1 MTTIAKCS
9 IVVLVLCLVLSG
21 CASANNTEQT
31 LPVESVTPNLENVET
46 TPSTQDKE
54 DPDIPGDAEIQ
65 DTTVETITPPNATE
79 VLDVTETTTAPQE
92 PQIPPLDTLSDDDM
106 VRILDY
112 IPNAIVDLKY
122 ATTDNFTGKQIYDS
136 NIEAMLRVGT
146 LKKLVLVQEELW
158 DRGYT
163 LVIWDAYRPLSAQ
176 FKLWEVCPNPTYVAN
191 PNNGG
196 SSHNCGNTIDVTVA
210 TRDGV
215 HAVMP
220 TIFDEFS
227 KLADRDYSDVS
238 QEAADNSILLE
249 TVMRECGFKPYYN
262 EWWHFSDTDSYPV
275 YYETNLAG

>member
-1 MTTIAKCS
+1 MTTIAKRS
-9 IVVLVLCLVLSG
+9 IIVLVLCLFLSG
-21 CASANNTEQT
+21 CASANNTEQN
-31 LPVESVTPNLENVET
+31 LPVESVTPNIENVET
-46 TPSTQDKE
+46 TPSTPDE
-54 DPDIPGDAEIQ
+54 VDTDIPGNDEIQ
-65 DTTVETITPPNATE
+65 DTTVETIAPPDATKAP
-79 VLDVTETTTAPQE
+79 DVTETTTVPQE

-136 NIEAMLRVGT
+136 NMEAMLRVGT

-163 LVIWDAYRPLSAQ
+163 LVIWDAYRPLSTQ

-196 SSHNCGNTIDVTVA
+196 SSHNCGNTIDITIA

-215 HAVMP
+215 YAVMP
-220 TIFDEFS
+220 TSFDEFS

-275 YYETNLAG
+275 YDETNLAG